1 MFSNNPD
8 YAASHVRDRTP
19 SADSLE
25 RSRHRHHPAAK
36 DGLALR
42 ATISQYVVTIYH
54 ALLRT

>member
-19 SADSLE
+19 GADSLE
-25 RSRHRHHPAAK
+25 RSRHRRDPAAK
-36 DGLALR
+36 HGRARR